1 LGAQDSES
9 VQDCLDRPGIEINV
23 HVDRL
28 GQARE
33 RQGRQREPN
42 SPVVGASHDEGQRA
56 LSGIAFQPHCKLL
69 GRGHE
74 LAGERPSLFPLRLCS
89 ALVASGT
96 ASK

>member
-1 LGAQDSES
+1 
-9 VQDCLDRPGIEINV
+9 
-23 HVDRL
+23 
-28 GQARE
+28 
-33 RQGRQREPN
+33 
-42 SPVVGASHDEGQRA
+42 VVGASHDEGQRA

>member
-1 LGAQDSES
+1 LCLPKTTSGSIDDEVRRES
-9 VQDCLDRPGIEINV
+9 
-23 HVDRL
+23 
-28 GQARE
+28 A
-33 RQGRQREPN
+33 
-42 SPVVGASHDEGQRA
+42 VVGASHDEGQRA